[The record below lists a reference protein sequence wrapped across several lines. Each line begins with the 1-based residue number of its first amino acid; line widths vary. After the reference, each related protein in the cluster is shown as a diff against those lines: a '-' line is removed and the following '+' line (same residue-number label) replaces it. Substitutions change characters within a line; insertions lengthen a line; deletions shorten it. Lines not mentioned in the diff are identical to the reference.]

1 MTARPKT
8 STGGD
13 VIIDG
18 HDYSTLYDTYKSA
31 TGALTVVDPNCGSA
45 ATRSVFTPAASGP
58 GWGLGTCAFSF
69 QAQNPIRPKSRNTL
83 LHTDASY
90 DLVDSHQLFFEA
102 GFYHQDSDRFGVP
115 SYAQNHNG
123 ATGPIVPASNGV
135 ARSK

>member
-1 MTARPKT
+1 MADCSILNPVNASFAST
-8 STGGD
+8 S
-13 VIIDG
+13 
-18 HDYSTLYDTYKSA
+18 KSA
-31 TGALTVVDPNCGSA
+31 
-45 ATRSVFTPAASGP
+45 RSVFTPAASGP

-123 ATGPIVPASNGV
+123 ATGPIVPAANPYNPFGRSNLHDHHN
-135 ARSK
+135 